1 MEKITIKDKYEIKD
15 TLYTDEFQSVFVC
28 NLVESEDQKNFIISE
43 FRDTEIIEEIKDPF
57 IFNKDILSLVESFEI
72 DEKFYVVFPML
83 YGTSLDEYISKHNL
97 TIADKMYFTE
107 GILKKFIAIDNLSY
121 AIQYVLC
128 DLNNISVQNRRF
140 LHFNNLF
147 FFLKKNLKVGS
158 LDIIKKLGHLFLCVF
173 SNNPNADI
181 EKDKH
186 SLPPA
191 ILPIVTK
198 CIEGSYDSIG
208 KVYADF
214 RNTLLYTT
222 FIDTGSLDNQIRNK
236 MVKAQKKQSSAA
248 PRTIALIL
256 ILAALFGGGF
266 WFIKNKNALTG
277 PGSGIS
283 IIGKKGNPPIADFSI
298 SINKIYKDDE
308 VKFVDKSVASNP
320 GDVIKA
326 RLWTIE
332 KDGTVIMNSDRES
345 ITYSFDEIGE
355 YRVSLIAQDSRGIHS
370 KPYTHSISVLEK
382 PEIPEDIGTKTDNS
396 FDRK

>member
-1 MEKITIKDKYEIKD
+1 M
-15 TLYTDEFQSVFVC
+15 
-28 NLVESEDQKNFIISE
+28 
-43 FRDTEIIEEIKDPF
+43 
-57 IFNKDILSLVESFEI
+57 
-72 DEKFYVVFPML
+72 
-83 YGTSLDEYISKHNL
+83 
-97 TIADKMYFTE
+97 
-107 GILKKFIAIDNLSY
+107 
-121 AIQYVLC
+121 
-128 DLNNISVQNRRF
+128 
-140 LHFNNLF
+140 
-147 FFLKKNLKVGS
+147 
-158 LDIIKKLGHLFLCVF
+158 
-173 SNNPNADI
+173 
-181 EKDKH
+181 
-186 SLPPA
+186 
-191 ILPIVTK
+191 PIVTK
-198 CIEGSYDSIG
+198 CIQGSYDSIG

-266 WFIKNKNALTG
+266 WFIKNKNALMG

-283 IIGKKGNPPIADFSI
+283 IISKKGNPPIADFSI